1 MQIINAICS
10 KIKKY
15 YLYILVL
22 PAVSILIYLLS
33 LNILKEV
40 EELMLYKSKID
51 NIYSKWIEMK
61 SDALNYLKSDKQENI
76 KAKLNKSID
85 IFKRDF
91 SFLSDSKLNHFN
103 KASPEVINNIM
114 PVIIL
119 WDEIQL
125 NMIEIAETPA
135 DFKYFTDQIYWLT
148 NDTVIFEYS
157 LKELIRWFDVYNKGQ
172 LLFHWRLFF
181 LFTVIILGSALFVR
195 IILKKYLKEKKAR
208 EKTLKIMN
216 SIVSE
221 RETERLRLAL
231 DIHDTIAQNLSFS
244 KMLCY
249 DLNAQAPI
257 GETMKTIDNLTEI
270 ITKTTSQI
278 RSIIYDLMPP
288 ELENNSI
295 ENVFYDYCNSFQEKT
310 YININL
316 EIKEFQNISINKSQQ
331 ITLYRILQECLSN
344 VYKHS
349 SAKNV
354 NVLFSIDSPHIFLK
368 ISDDGRGLKPP
379 VFETESSYQ
388 HIGLRGIQERI
399 DIFDGEMEITNKPKI
414 GYTICI
420 KMVLK
425 DTNDER

>member
-1 MQIINAICS
+1 MQIINFIYS

-15 YLYILVL
+15 HLYFLVL
-22 PAVSILIYLLS
+22 PAVSLLIYLLS

-61 SDALNYLKSDKQENI
+61 SDASNYLKSDKQENI
-76 KAKLNKSID
+76 KAKLDKSID
-85 IFKRDF
+85 IFRRDF
-91 SFLSDSKLNHFN
+91 SFLSDSKLNRFN
-103 KASPEVINNIM
+103 KAYPEVINSIT
-114 PVIIL
+114 PVIVL
-119 WDEIQL
+119 WEEIQL
-125 NMIEIAETPA
+125 HMIEIAETPA
-135 DFKYFTDQIYWLT
+135 DFKHFTDQIYWLS
-148 NDTVIFEYS
+148 NDTVSFEYN
-157 LKELIRWFDVYNKGQ
+157 LKELTRWFDVYNKGQ

-181 LFTVIILGSALFVR
+181 LFTVIILGTALFVR
-195 IILKKYLKEKKAR
+195 VILKKYLKEKKAR
-208 EKTLKIMN
+208 EKTLRIMT
-216 SIVSE
+216 SFVSE

-249 DLNAQAPI
+249 NLNAQAPI
-257 GETMKTIDNLTEI
+257 VETMKTIDNLTEI

-278 RSIIYDLMPP
+278 RNIIYDLMPP

-295 ENVFYDYCNSFQEKT
+295 ETVFQDYCDSFQEKT
-310 YININL
+310 DININL
-316 EIKEFQNISINKSQQ
+316 DIKDFQNISISKSQQ

-349 SAKNV
+349 NAKNV
-354 NVLFSIDSPHIFLK
+354 NIRLFMNSPHIFLK
-368 ISDDGRGLKPP
+368 ISDDGIGLKPP
-379 VFETESSYQ
+379 VFESENTYQ
-388 HIGLRGIQERI
+388 HIGLKGIQERI
-399 DIFDGEMEITNKPKI
+399 DIFDGEMNITNKPKK

-425 DTNDER
+425 EPENE